1 MSTVIKTSTTT
12 INRSADDVF
21 SELNDNFLDITN
33 WAGGV
38 KSSKANPATPTG
50 FNGSA
55 HGGRVCDVEGVGLTD
70 ERVAAFDKERRMISY
85 TVSAEKAPVL
95 PGPTAEHLE
104 GQRGRSRSIHGR
116 CQDRGRDQRGH
127 RVRRR
132 HTVGTHAGQSG
143 GGTSQRSQAVHGAG
157 LRC

>member
-85 TVSAEKAPVL
+85 TVSAEKL
-95 PGPTAEHLE
+95 PSFLARLQNTWKVSEAGADRSTVDVKIEAETKGVMGSVGAIPLGRMLGKAVE
-104 GQRGRSRSIHGR
+104 GLPNDLKQYMERG
-116 CQDRGRDQRGH
+116 
-127 RVRRR
+127 
-132 HTVGTHAGQSG
+132 
-143 GGTSQRSQAVHGAG
+143 
-157 LRC
+157 